1 MNKLKLQI
9 ENLTV
14 ESFETSDAGGE
25 RGTVL
30 GRDAIEPRPVTESPL
45 GCQIETRYTGSCCD
59 ITLAISCVQT
69 NCFAECNS
77 FDADV
82 CLG

>member
-1 MNKLKLQI
+1 MRKLKLAI

-14 ESFETSDAGGE
+14 ESFETSETREG

-30 GRDAIEPRPVTESPL
+30 GASGICPVPESDPAW
-45 GCQIETRYTGSCCD
+45 GCMDSEFTGPCCD
-59 ITLAISCVQT
+59 HTLMLSCVQT

-77 FDADV
+77 FDANV
-82 CLG
+82 CPG

>member
-1 MNKLKLQI
+1 MRKLKLAI
-9 ENLTV
+9 ENLMV
-14 ESFETSDAGGE
+14 ESFETSETRLE

-30 GRDAIEPRPVTESPL
+30 GASVIEESTPVGPCPNFTEV
-45 GCQIETRYTGSCCD
+45 TGPCCD
-59 ITLAISCVQT
+59 YTLMISCVQT

-82 CLG
+82 CPG